1 MNRRK
6 LQKEKKER
14 KKKMICTWQSSVT
27 RIDSKWRQPWR
38 QDRGITCKNLTGKS
52 PLVLAQGR
60 WSGSKTLV
68 KKASL
73 PSLVHPS
80 HVPPASTS
88 LPPSIFRWPSPH
100 HATGFVGLPSMSIQQ
115 QSNLSIFEYH
125 EQQQESRTKVVVSHE
140 SKALLSCL
148 CALSPLWT
156 MKKLKKSLSA
166 YTQQKNKE
174 NKIRTKTWRSQ
185 FAKLKKADSH

>member
-1 MNRRK
+1 MTSSSANSKGFFQLCDQRSNARRIEYFRGCMNRRK

-115 QSNLSIFEYH
+115 QSNLSIFD
-125 EQQQESRTKVVVSHE
+125 Q
-140 SKALLSCL
+140 
-148 CALSPLWT
+148 
-156 MKKLKKSLSA
+156 
-166 YTQQKNKE
+166 
-174 NKIRTKTWRSQ
+174 
-185 FAKLKKADSH
+185 